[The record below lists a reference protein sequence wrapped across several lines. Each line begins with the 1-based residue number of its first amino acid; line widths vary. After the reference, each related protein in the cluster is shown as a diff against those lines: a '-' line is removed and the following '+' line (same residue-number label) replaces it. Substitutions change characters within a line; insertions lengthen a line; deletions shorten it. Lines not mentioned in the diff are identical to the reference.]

1 MGMNIE
7 ALKAVIEPL
16 INSIAP
22 PKREPQCKLCQLI
35 KQLVE
40 DELGK
45 NLQSELILRFI
56 IDACEKNP
64 IAMLTKLEQIKD
76 KLAVILINM
85 VEEDE

>member
-1 MGMNIE
+1 MGAKGLEI
-7 ALKAVIEPL
+7 ALTSL

-22 PKREPQCKLCQLI
+22 PKREPQCKLCKLI

-56 IDACEKNP
+56 IDGCEKNP
-64 IAMLTKLEQIKD
+64 KAMLVKLEQIRN
-76 KLAVILINM
+76 KLSEILMEM